1 MCIFY
6 RFIVNNFIKWK
17 VGRRMNIGVICAQNI
32 FDIGRFIKM
41 TYEKK
46 YATEK
51 IKFVTAEED
60 EKIDI
65 LVIDHCI
72 EEIFLQKYLNKL
84 KKKSIII
91 VNVDDRELVRQ
102 MFGVKN
108 MIVSYGFSNK
118 ASITLSSLVQGDK
131 DIFMFCLQ
139 RNIQTIRLK
148 KIIEQEFL
156 INSVNISSMDTLIIV
171 SVLLILDINI
181 EEINDAFL
189 DFFNI

>member
-1 MCIFY
+1 
-6 RFIVNNFIKWK
+6 
-17 VGRRMNIGVICAQNI
+17 MNIGVICEHNV

-46 YATEK
+46 YVTEK
-51 IKFVTAEED
+51 IKFVTAEEND
-60 EKIDI
+60 FIDVLI
-65 LVIDHCI
+65 IDHFI
-72 EEIFLQKYLNKL
+72 EDEFLQKYLKKL

-91 VNVDDRELVRQ
+91 VNVDDRALIKQIFDVPN
-102 MFGVKN
+102 MF
-108 MIVSYGFSNK
+108 VSYGFNNK
-118 ASITLSSLVQGDK
+118 ASITLSSLMQGDK

-171 SVLLILDINI
+171 SILLILDVTI